1 MNTNTN
7 PDDAKLSALLR
18 QSRSSPPL
26 PPRFQ
31 ENVWRRIE
39 DSEATMKSDTWLDV
53 LAALVLRPRL
63 ALAVA
68 TLLVMAGALFGARE
82 GNRMAQ
88 QDAQTQYMTA
98 VAPVAMR

>member
-1 MNTNTN
+1 MNPEDT
-7 PDDAKLSALLR
+7 KLREVLR
-18 QSRSSPPL
+18 VARPSPSL

-39 DSEATMKSDTWLDV
+39 DSEATVKSDSWLDI
-53 LAALVLRPRL
+53 LAAQVLRPRL
-63 ALAVA
+63 ALVVA

-88 QDAQTQYMTA
+88 KDAQTQYMTA